1 MRKTI
6 IVVVLSDLTSG
17 ALLFVASIKFLLLW
31 ETAHLAKTEFMTTI
45 MYFMIL
51 TELAGRAR
59 TSSKKWLNKKC
70 ICKEWGQA
78 LHNIKEQ
85 KTYFCPYWKIVPL
98 FAPYQ
103 NSWKSFGGQKV
114 LQAKSS
120 LIGSLVL
127 SKQPLMPPL
136 LVIIWQC
143 HSFDLEPKKVWKEQL
158 LINRQVFPAKK
169 TLESFKKGIQYS
181 RMLQTFATNFCTIFR
196 KINFARSCFQ
206 ALKPRVHLFLREK
219 SNVAA
224 TDFPNFTP
232 FLFETFVASFF

>member
-6 IVVVLSDLTSG
+6 IAVVLSDLTSG

-169 TLESFKKGIQYS
+169 TSESFKKAFSIQGCYKHL
-181 RMLQTFATNFCTIFR
+181 RLIFALFSAKLI
-196 KINFARSCFQ
+196 
-206 ALKPRVHLFLREK
+206 LRVPVSKL
-219 SNVAA
+219 
-224 TDFPNFTP
+224 
-232 FLFETFVASFF
+232 

>member
-1 MRKTI
+1 MRSSSTQHKRTENLF
-6 IVVVLSDLTSG
+6 LSILENCPPFCTLS
-17 ALLFVASIKFLLLW
+17 KFMEIFW
-31 ETAHLAKTEFMTTI
+31 
-45 MYFMIL
+45 
-51 TELAGRAR
+51 
-59 TSSKKWLNKKC
+59 
-70 ICKEWGQA
+70 
-78 LHNIKEQ
+78 
-85 KTYFCPYWKIVPL
+85 
-98 FAPYQ
+98 
-103 NSWKSFGGQKV
+103 GQKV

-169 TLESFKKGIQYS
+169 TSESFKKSIQYS

>member
-1 MRKTI
+1 MFSKNCAENYKLCCQI
-6 IVVVLSDLTSG
+6 CLWSSL
-17 ALLFVASIKFLLLW
+17 FLLHLLNSYYY
-31 ETAHLAKTEFMTTI
+31 ERQHLAKTEFMTTI

-51 TELAGRAR
+51 TENSR

-85 KTYFCPYWKIVPL
+85 RKENDPQTCFCPYWKIVPL

-103 NSWKSFGGQKV
+103 NSWKSFALEGEKT

-127 SKQPLMPPL
+127 IEKQQPLMPPL

-143 HSFDLEPKKVWKEQL
+143 HSFDLEPKK
-158 LINRQVFPAKK
+158 
-169 TLESFKKGIQYS
+169 S
-181 RMLQTFATNFCTIFR
+181 
-196 KINFARSCFQ
+196 
-206 ALKPRVHLFLREK
+206 EK
-219 SNVAA
+219 SNYWSIGK
-224 TDFPNFTP
+224 F
-232 FLFETFVASFF
+232 SS

>member
-85 KTYFCPYWKIVPL
+85 RKENDPQTCFCPYWKIVPL

-103 NSWKSFGGQKV
+103 NSWKSFGLEGEKT

-127 SKQPLMPPL
+127 IEKQQPLMPPL

-143 HSFDLEPKKVWKEQL
+143 HSFDLEPKK
-158 LINRQVFPAKK
+158 
-169 TLESFKKGIQYS
+169 S
-181 RMLQTFATNFCTIFR
+181 
-196 KINFARSCFQ
+196 
-206 ALKPRVHLFLREK
+206 EK
-219 SNVAA
+219 SNYWSIGK
-224 TDFPNFTP
+224 F
-232 FLFETFVASFF
+232 SS

>member
-1 MRKTI
+1 M
-6 IVVVLSDLTSG
+6 LSDLTSG

-143 HSFDLEPKKVWKEQL
+143 HSFDLEPKK
-158 LINRQVFPAKK
+158 
-169 TLESFKKGIQYS
+169 S
-181 RMLQTFATNFCTIFR
+181 
-196 KINFARSCFQ
+196 
-206 ALKPRVHLFLREK
+206 EK
-219 SNVAA
+219 SNYWSIGKFFQLKKLQKALKKHSVFKDA
-224 TDFPNFTP
+224 TNICD
-232 FLFETFVASFF
+232 